1 MMAVASTVPHRV
13 TSFDGRIVSRGAR
26 RRAASG
32 VALGLGVAGT
42 AGGAIIAATLA
53 AAWIVSVGLSG
64 NPSIHSRAS
73 AGPGALAIAQ
83 YRPPVPN
90 ASAHVQHGSRPAG
103 MTFAS
108 RWTDVTAAAPVNSGH
123 APNLKQVAA
132 LMPPAAPEKP
142 KPAATRSDRVPLP
155 RPHPARLEAAL
166 PPAGRPAPQLASAS
180 AEPVVTG
187 SIPSDPTPPP
197 RNKPMTLPGPENRTA
212 VYDIA
217 TGTVH
222 MPNGEKLEAHS
233 GLGDKMD
240 DPRFVHVRMRG
251 ATPPNVYDLKLRES
265 LFHGVRAIR
274 LNPVDEDKMFGR
286 DGILAHSYMLGSNGQ
301 SNGCVSFKDYPK
313 FLNAFLKG
321 EVDRMVVVANLNNA
335 PLGVTPIRT
344 ARATKVRRWHVAD
357 TSVTAA
363 RAKPSIDQW

>member
-1 MMAVASTVPHRV
+1 V
-13 TSFDGRIVSRGAR
+13 TSS
-26 RRAASG
+26 
-32 VALGLGVAGT
+32 
-42 AGGAIIAATLA
+42 
-53 AAWIVSVGLSG
+53 
-64 NPSIHSRAS
+64 
-73 AGPGALAIAQ
+73 
-83 YRPPVPN
+83 
-90 ASAHVQHGSRPAG
+90 
-103 MTFAS
+103 
-108 RWTDVTAAAPVNSGH
+108 APVKSAH

-132 LMPPAAPEKP
+132 LMPAMIA
-142 KPAATRSDRVPLP
+142 RVDRVPLP
-155 RPHPARLEAAL
+155 RPHPAKLAAA
-166 PPAGRPAPQLASAS
+166 PPPVDRPAPQLASAS
-180 AEPVVTG
+180 ADPVVTG
-187 SIPSDPTPPP
+187 SIPSDPAKLVPNQSV
-197 RNKPMTLPGPENRTA
+197 RNKPMTLPGPESRTA

-251 ATPPNVYDLKLRES
+251 STPPNVYDLKLRER
-265 LFHGVRAIR
+265 LFHGVKAIR

-344 ARATKVRRWHVAD
+344 ARASKVRRWHVAD
-357 TSVTAA
+357 SSATAKA
-363 RAKPSIDQW
+363 TPSIDQW